1 MTAQVRAPSRLS
13 EESSIYCCLP
23 KKQCEDVMELRQSAF
38 VLTSE
43 IRRETD
49 ANETCRLTTLFD
61 SEMPRHCS
69 LGTSRASATGEEVRG
84 RAWVIE
90 IIADYI

>member
-49 ANETCRLTTLFD
+49 ANEICRFTTLFD
-61 SEMPRHCS
+61 SEMHGIVLLALRV
-69 LGTSRASATGEEVRG
+69 LQQQARRFQDARG
-84 RAWVIE
+84 S
-90 IIADYI
+90 